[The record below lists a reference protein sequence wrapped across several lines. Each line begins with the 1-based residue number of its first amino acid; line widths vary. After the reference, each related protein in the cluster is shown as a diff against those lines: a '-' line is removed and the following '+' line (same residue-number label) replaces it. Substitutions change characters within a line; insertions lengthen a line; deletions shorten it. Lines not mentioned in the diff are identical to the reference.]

1 MEESVRIFLQLQDR
15 TKSDDEIETLVS
27 SRQDKLLKM
36 NDVRIP

>member
-15 TKSDDEIETLVS
+15 TKGDDEIETLVS